1 MNDELKNDDQETDA
15 GLHARPLAHWQK
27 VTVAVAVILAV
38 IGVLLYGISYLGAE
52 EEATTPQTSQQ
63 ANSGQNNMMG
73 SNLTSQSFS
82 PQQNQVG
89 EGAPVSAEGIHLGDW
104 STLFMKLGFSFL
116 IGFSIGY
123 ALSTFLKLT
132 AIVVGVLALFLF
144 GLQYAGVITV
154 DWGSME
160 NIYNNFIAWLQPQID
175 TFKDFITSNLSSSA
189 LAAVGLAV
197 GLSR

>member
-1 MNDELKNDDQETDA
+1 MNDELKNDDQET
-15 GLHARPLAHWQK
+15 GLHPRPLAHWQK
-27 VTVAVAVILAV
+27 VTLAVAIVLAV
-38 IGVLLYGISYLGAE
+38 IGVLLYGISYLSTE
-52 EEATTPQTSQQ
+52 ESTTPQATQQ

-73 SNLTSQSFS
+73 SNFTSQSFS

-89 EGAPVSAEGIHLGDW
+89 EGTPVNAEGIHLGDW